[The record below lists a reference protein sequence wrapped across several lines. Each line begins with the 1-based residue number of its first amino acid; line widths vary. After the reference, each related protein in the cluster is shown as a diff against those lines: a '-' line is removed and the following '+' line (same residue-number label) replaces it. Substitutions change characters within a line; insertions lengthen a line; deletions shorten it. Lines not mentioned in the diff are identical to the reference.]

1 MATDDLRLAERFEIR
16 QLAERYARGADR
28 CDGELVASAFLP
40 DGILRIYPEGVREGP
55 APREL
60 RGRETISEAI
70 AKLSR
75 YQVTTHF
82 LGQQFIEFDGSGATG
97 ETYCL
102 AHHLYNEGDVRLNYV
117 MSIRYLDT
125 YDRLDGAWLIAE
137 RRLMLDWAETR
148 RVSQQ

>member
-1 MATDDLRLAERFEIR
+1 MATDDVRLAERFEIR
-16 QLAERYARGADR
+16 QLVERYARGADER
-28 CDGELVASAFLP
+28 DGDLVASAFLP
-40 DGILRIYPEGVREGP
+40 EGILRIYPEGVREGP

-60 RGRETISEAI
+60 SGRATISAAI
-70 AKLSR
+70 AKLVR

-82 LGQQFIEFDGSGATG
+82 IGQQTVEFNGSGATG

-102 AHHLYNEGDVRLNYV
+102 AHHLYNDGDDRLNYV

-125 YDRLDGAWLIAE
+125 YARLDGQWLIAE
-137 RRLMLDWAETR
+137 RRLMLDWTETR